1 MSFAQWKQSYRKDR
15 ICRSKRELFYWFDQH
30 HVRVEPSAVQDQ
42 TWICTASKAGL
53 FLKQWTLNM
62 RVRGLSTP
70 YCQPVYSL
78 NTPVAIVH
86 ETYFAIY
93 GNLCR
98 IEDLYVRLMQYPSSN
113 YTIQRGTIFVWVKP
127 LWREERASRT
137 IDRFLWNCCHPSL
150 RLPRRP
156 RSKSMSPRLAKTL
169 CTPSELKTWY
179 TKAFH
184 QQVIQYFLKD
194 QPTGIATP
202 RLVLIFGLPGS
213 GKNWVLEKK
222 REKGHVQINVDDIRA
237 LLPKYWK
244 GLTSV
249 NLDVPDWIAFL
260 SQECQSIAMSIFD
273 QALRQRMNMV
283 WNGTGKNIDKY
294 ERLLNRAK
302 RQGYITELRY
312 IWVPLDVARR
322 RVRQR
327 SQDIGRTVPD
337 EVIRKASRNIP
348 RVFRHLT
355 LEADHARIFENQ
367 ERSPTMI
374 WDKTQGWSCTP
385 TRRKSISID
394 GHWTCAESE
403 D

>member
-1 MSFAQWKQSYRKDR
+1 
-15 ICRSKRELFYWFDQH
+15 
-30 HVRVEPSAVQDQ
+30 
-42 TWICTASKAGL
+42 
-53 FLKQWTLNM
+53 
-62 RVRGLSTP
+62 
-70 YCQPVYSL
+70 
-78 NTPVAIVH
+78 
-86 ETYFAIY
+86 
-93 GNLCR
+93 
-98 IEDLYVRLMQYPSSN
+98 
-113 YTIQRGTIFVWVKP
+113 
-127 LWREERASRT
+127 
-137 IDRFLWNCCHPSL
+137 
-150 RLPRRP
+150 
-156 RSKSMSPRLAKTL
+156 MSPRLAKTL

-385 TRRKSISID
+385 TRR
-394 GHWTCAESE
+394 
-403 D
+403 